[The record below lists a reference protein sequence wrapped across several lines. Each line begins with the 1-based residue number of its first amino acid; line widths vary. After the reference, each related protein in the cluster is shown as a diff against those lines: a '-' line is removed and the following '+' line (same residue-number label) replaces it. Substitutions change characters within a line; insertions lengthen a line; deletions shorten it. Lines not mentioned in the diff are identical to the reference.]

1 MGYAWDKALT
11 PETSCFDY
19 SWTPDGAYIRYEF
32 DGKVYRAIQM
42 YDPEKE
48 GDKYTWVLVEAND

>member
-1 MGYAWDKALT
+1 MTA
-11 PETSCFDY
+11 ESFHFNN
-19 SWTPDGAYIRYEF
+19 SWLPTGAYLRYEF